1 MFRRILIHA
10 LIISDT
16 DGNFLVHLIRNGELD
31 EALLS
36 GFIAALNMFGKQT
49 IGDLN
54 EISLTGLDV
63 SLLVV
68 SKYDLVCIVIMDAD
82 LTEIDFKEGCEN
94 ALDAFY
100 EKYREDICDWGGD
113 MSKFREFRDYLD
125 GQIQEYF
132 VKIKE
137 FRKQQRMEYTERDID
152 YTSLSAEDIIISL
165 EKQLK
170 SYEHTIKKLEAD
182 NKKLKEILN
191 ILEEVERPK
200 KKIRKD

>member
-54 EISLTGLDV
+54 EISLSGLDI

-68 SKYDLVCIVIMDAD
+68 SKYNLICIAVMDAD
-82 LTEIDFKEGCEN
+82 LTELDFREGCEN
-94 ALDAFY
+94 ALDVFY
-100 EKYREDICDWGGD
+100 ERYKDELDNWGGNIA
-113 MSKFREFRDYLD
+113 KFRDFRAFLD
-125 GQIQEYF
+125 GQIQDYF
-132 VKIKE
+132 VKIKA
-137 FRKQQRMEYTERDID
+137 FRKQQRMKYKERDSD
-152 YTSLSAEDIIISL
+152 CLSAEDLIKSL
-165 EKQLK
+165 EKQLN
-170 SYEHTIKKLEAD
+170 SYENTIEKLEAD

-191 ILEEVERPK
+191 IPDELERPR